1 MYSYFRGNIL
11 HTDSHLYTIE
21 PIGSGIGYEVFVSPN
36 VIARGTIDTH
46 EFWIHHHIN
55 DAWQTLFGFVSTE
68 ERALFRQLLRVNG
81 IGGKTALSILWL
93 GEESILRAIQLEDDK
108 LLASVPGIGKKTAQ
122 KIIVD
127 LKWSIDFSR
136 KNNSSEVTKKTATDT
151 TLVTSLIAM
160 GYDKSRVESVVS
172 EIDTGLSVEQKTVL
186 AIRKLA
192 Q

>member
-11 HTDSHLYTIE
+11 HTDAHLYTIE
-21 PIGSGIGYEVFVSPN
+21 PDGSGIGFEVFVSPS
-36 VIARGTIDTH
+36 IMSRGIVESW

-55 DAWQTLFGFVSTE
+55 DAWQTLFGFISTQ

-81 IGGKTALSILWL
+81 IGGKTALSILGLW
-93 GEESILRAIQLEDDK
+93 EDAILQAIQLEDDK

-127 LKWSIDFSR
+127 LKWSIDFNRQKSPTE
-136 KNNSSEVTKKTATDT
+136 NIKKIATDT
-151 TLVTSLIAM
+151 ALITSLIAM
-160 GYDKSRVESVVS
+160 GYDKSHVENVVGD
-172 EIDTGLSVEQKTVL
+172 IDPTLSIEEKTIL